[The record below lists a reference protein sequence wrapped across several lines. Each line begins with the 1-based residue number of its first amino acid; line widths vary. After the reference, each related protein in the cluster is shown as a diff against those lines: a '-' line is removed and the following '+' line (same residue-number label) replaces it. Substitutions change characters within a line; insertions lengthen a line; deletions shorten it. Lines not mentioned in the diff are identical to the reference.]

1 MNGVTMAPMRI
12 PSFFALA
19 FGAVAL
25 VGCGSTGPSGFDN
38 DAGTGGDGT
47 APDDDSGFPD
57 FPDSDVDGSAPPCV
71 GLKCQQ
77 VTCSS
82 GKTTVTGTVYDPAGK
97 NPLYNVV
104 VYVPNT
110 DLDPIK
116 HGPVCDSCGGANIS
130 GNPVVTALTDAK
142 GKFVLENV
150 PVGANIP
157 LVMQAGKWRRK
168 IILPNVTQCV
178 DNPVGQKTAGIEN
191 LTRLPKKKTEG
202 DMPLIALTAG
212 CDPIHTLVQK
222 IGIDPVE
229 ITAETGT
236 GTVQVFAGQGYNG
249 GVTGATDAY
258 AFWGNK
264 AKMMKYDIII
274 NECECAP
281 HLRSSVGP
289 AYANM
294 GQYLSAG
301 GRVFNSH
308 YHLNFFGADPSNPSG
323 TPDPMLSSAA
333 TWTLWGGSS
342 GSSPYLIDTTFP
354 KGKAM
359 DDWLHNLGVANAS
372 GWGGSLPIT
381 SPKGQITVAYNDGD
395 IGAAKA
401 GVSQRWIYT
410 GSGGSSVVYLS
421 INTPTNLPPDQR
433 CGRAVGSDMHV
444 GNGSLTTM
452 TEQEAA
458 LEFMFFDLASCVIDD
473 GKVPVP
479 PPPN

>member
-1 MNGVTMAPMRI
+1 MRI
-12 PSFFALA
+12 PSLLACVIGAAALI
-19 FGAVAL
+19 
-25 VGCGSTGPSGFDN
+25 GCGSTNPSGFVDP
-38 DAGTGGDGT
+38 DSGTGDDGGNT
-47 APDDDSGFPD
+47 NDDSGFPD
-57 FPDSDVDGSAPPCV
+57 FPDSDVDGTVPPCV

-77 VTCSS
+77 VTCGGG

-110 DLDPIK
+110 SLDPIT

-130 GNPVVTALTDAK
+130 GSPVVTALTDAM

-168 IILPNVTQCV
+168 ITLPNVTQCV

-191 LTRLPKKKTEG
+191 LTRLPKNKSEG

-222 IGIDPVE
+222 IGIDPAE

-249 GVTGATDAY
+249 GVTAATDAY

-264 AKMMKYDIII
+264 SKMMKYDIII

-281 HLRSSVGP
+281 HLRSTVGP
-289 AYANM
+289 AYTNM
-294 GQYLSAG
+294 KDYLNAG
-301 GRVFNSH
+301 GRVFSSH
-308 YHLNFFGADPSNPSG
+308 YHLNFYGADPQNPG
-323 TPDPMLSSAA
+323 GVADPMLQNAA
-333 TWTLWGGSS
+333 TWTLWSGSPT
-342 GSSPYLIDTTFP
+342 SSPYLIDTSFP

-359 DDWLHNLGVANAS
+359 DDWLHNLKTAS
-372 GWGGSLPIT
+372 GWGASLPIT
-381 SPKGQITVAYNDGD
+381 SPKGQIITSNVGD

-401 GVSQRWIYT
+401 GVSQRWIYPQ
-410 GSGGSSVVYLS
+410 SGGSVSYIS
-421 INTPTNLPPDQR
+421 INMPTNVPADQR
-433 CGRAVGSDMHV
+433 CGRAVGSDIHV